1 MFDFDISKM
10 AVIGTVALVVLGPER
25 LPRVARTL
33 GTLLGRAQRYL
44 HSVQAEVAEQIKI
57 DELRKMKGD
66 IEQEVANVQNMVDR
80 SVRQHAGQLQAGV
93 EAAVDS
99 VKEALPSNYLSSA
112 HEAGV
117 DLQAELFKVRPAVA
131 AVPEY
136 GAEYADVSM
145 QAPRRHAVVSVPLA
159 GQQPRVKWRAA
170 VSGGRGAVGKRS
182 RVVSMAASKALG
194 RSGGRVM

>member
-44 HSVQAEVAEQIKI
+44 HSVQAEVAEQIKL

-80 SVRQHAGQLQAGV
+80 TVRQHAGQLQAGV
-93 EAAVDS
+93 DAALDS
-99 VKEALPSNYLSSA
+99 VKEALPDNYLSSA
-112 HEAGV
+112 HEAGI
-117 DLQAELFKVRPAVA
+117 DLQAELFKVRPAA
-131 AVPEY
+131 LPVPEY
-136 GAEYADVSM
+136 GAEYADVPM
-145 QAPRRHAVVSVPLA
+145 QAPRRHALAPVPFT
-159 GQQPRVKWRAA
+159 GQQARARWRGA
-170 VSGGRGAVGKRS
+170 VSSGRGAVAKRS
-182 RVVSMAASKALG
+182 RVVSMAASKSLG
-194 RSGGRVM
+194 RGGGKLA